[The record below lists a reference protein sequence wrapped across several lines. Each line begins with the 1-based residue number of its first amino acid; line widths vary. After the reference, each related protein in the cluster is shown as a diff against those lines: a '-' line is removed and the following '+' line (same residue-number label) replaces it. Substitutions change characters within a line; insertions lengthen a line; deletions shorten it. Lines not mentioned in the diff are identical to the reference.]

1 MARSMTFLGYA
12 VALAFTF
19 FVQSPVHAQGNKE
32 PEFISG
38 TVASI
43 EKDKSGKNYKM
54 KITRTDNGEELD
66 VTVSVRT
73 VVHVNAKGDEGFLR
87 PGMFVETKATVSQ
100 QNLFAEEFTV
110 YVGQF
115 SPDPHMEPSKDM
127 KDVVEIGGRIVETQN
142 DGLMIQAGA
151 QPQKISYDKQKLIN
165 VKISDAS
172 LIKEGDEVEVEGP
185 ILKAKKTLS
194 ATSLQVTQK
203 EPIKSEYL
211 ATLEEKGKKPK
222 ATSKGKASKTKPEVD
237 DVGVPKGGDPFK
249 VTGTPKKKAAA
260 TKAEDKKA
268 DTKKDDAKADDAKKD
283 DTKKDDVKKDDA
295 KKAE

>member
-12 VALAFTF
+12 VAFAFTF

-43 EKDKSGKNYKM
+43 EKDKSGKNYTM

-66 VTVSVRT
+66 VTVSLRT
-73 VVHVNAKGDEGFLR
+73 VVHVNAKGDDGFLR
-87 PGMFVETKATVSQ
+87 PGLFVETKATLSQ
-100 QNLFAEEFTV
+100 QNLYAEEFTV

-127 KDVVEIGGRIVETQN
+127 KDVVELGGRIVETQN

-151 QPQKISYDKQKLIN
+151 QPQKVSYDKQKLIN

-185 ILKAKKTLS
+185 ILKAKKTLN

-222 ATSKGKASKTKPEVD
+222 AASKGKASKTKPEVD
-237 DVGVPKGGDPFK
+237 DAGVPKGGDPFK

-260 TKAEDKKA
+260 KADDKKA
-268 DTKKDDAKADDAKKD
+268 DTKKDDAKAD